1 MLDISIKNVTPNRS
15 LMFMNF
21 NKIPIWQ
28 LYIYVYYFYIFL
40 LSTSI
45 VCILFTSRLSTL
57 RGTQR
62 DLEHEL
68 MVVNKVVEILIVN
81 KLVVLS

>member
-1 MLDISIKNVTPNRS
+1 
-15 LMFMNF
+15 MFMNF

-40 LSTSI
+40 LSTSN

-57 RGTQR
+57 RGAQR